1 MSGQNVH
8 EVGGGA
14 AARALLFSMSLL
26 FGSSAGAFQ
35 ILPRVSDVDE
45 SLTKYSSRGLISK
58 LGQWGV
64 SYAIPMIKSPVH
76 EAITLRALGCP
87 SDPGD
92 ELSCV
97 TKENIERFRAIL
109 YGVRWPDDPPF
120 SLSRTS
126 PPRIRACDPKVTL
139 RSTSQPECWR
149 ALFRDAGRRSTEHGS
164 VGPAFGPGHYLLYRT
179 HYGDLQFLHA
189 MATHKGE
196 PTVQT
201 AREMKVWAKYLWGV
215 ATRRLDTTVYLR
227 DLGVDDLGQH
237 FPGDQTTVNLLSTG
251 LPQVRDNLHE
261 VAIGAL
267 LHMVQDSFSAA
278 HTVRADATGGRCPRF
293 PSALAPGRISQ
304 FQSYAGQDA
313 DWHDDQDTK
322 EALSLHALQELP
334 TVIDVSQ
341 TFVSLWRE
349 QAEWDRVELYFD
361 CVFAVTAATREVA
374 NQPQTVDGEGAQ
386 VALLQAPR

>member
-1 MSGQNVH
+1 MSRLRTKASNH
-8 EVGGGA
+8 LRSNRKETATARGA
-14 AARALLFSMSLL
+14 ARVLLMSMALLFGPTAS
-26 FGSSAGAFQ
+26 AFQ
-35 ILPRVSDVDE
+35 VLPLVSDVDR

-64 SYAIPMIKSPVH
+64 QHAVPLIKSPVH

-87 SDPGD
+87 SDPGN

-149 ALFRDAGRRSTEHGS
+149 ALFRDAGRKAVEHTGA
-164 VGPAFGPGHYLLYRT
+164 GPAFGPGHYLLYRT

-189 MATHKGE
+189 MATYEGE
-196 PTVQT
+196 PTAQT

-215 ATRRLDTTVYLR
+215 ATKRLDTTVFLR

-267 LHMVQDSFSAA
+267 LHMVHDSFSAA
-278 HTVRADATGGRCPRF
+278 HTVRAEPTGGRCPGF
-293 PSALAPGRISQ
+293 SSALAPGRITR

-313 DWHDDQDTK
+313 AWHDEQDTK

-334 TVIDVSQ
+334 TVMDASQ
-341 TFVSLWRE
+341 TFISLWRD
-349 QAEWDRVELYFD
+349 QAEWTRVEPYFD
-361 CVFAVTAATREVA
+361 CVFAVSGTTSAVA
-374 NQPQTVDGEGAQ
+374 NLP
-386 VALLQAPR
+386 